1 MTPKPRL
8 KPCGTPVPAPKRLAQ
23 AAGLALVLGSPLW
36 LNHAQAQ
43 MANSAATPDKT
54 TWQQCATL
62 TDDRQARLRCFDRW
76 ATQQPAATLLS
87 ASPAASGATE
97 NLTANPALASA
108 LPTRPTETGVT
119 PQQPVTLTM
128 VAPAAHNCKNPQFSE
143 FSRFWELEPGSDCGT
158 FAIRGYRP
166 ISLSWIGSNSVNT
179 QPSSTAPAQPYNA
192 NETRIQLSVRT
203 KIAQGLLTQNEPL
216 RRDSLW
222 FGYTQ
227 QSYWQ
232 LFNSELS
239 RPFRTTDHEPEIT
252 YIYPTDAAL
261 PGGWRLRYSG
271 LSVVHQSNGQSLPF
285 SRSWNRTVL
294 MAGLEKGKQFQI
306 QGRLWKRMSEAA
318 ADDDNPGIEDYI
330 GRAEVLGLWNVNQA
344 NTLGVTLRHSL
355 RSEAKGSV
363 RLEWLR
369 AIGEGDIP
377 GSRSDLRFH
386 TQLFSGYG
394 DSLIDY
400 NRRRTVL
407 SIGLTLVDW

>member
-1 MTPKPRL
+1 MTIKPRF
-8 KPCGTPVPAPKRLAQ
+8 KTYGTLVLAPHRLAQ
-23 AAGLALVLGSPLW
+23 VAGLAFVLGSPLW

-43 MANSAATPDKT
+43 TTTSAAPTNGS
-54 TWQQCATL
+54 WQQCATL
-62 TDDRQARLRCFDRW
+62 TDDREARLGCFDRW
-76 ATQQPAATLLS
+76 ATQQPAAALLS
-87 ASPAASGATE
+87 ALPAASGAAE
-97 NLTANPALASA
+97 NLADNTALVSD
-108 LPTRPTETGVT
+108 LPTRPAEPAV
-119 PQQPVTLTM
+119 PLQPVTITM
-128 VAPAAHNCKNPQFSE
+128 LAPAAHNCKNPQFSE
-143 FSRFWELEPGSDCGT
+143 FSRFWELEAGSDCGT

-166 ISLSWIGSNSVNT
+166 ISLSWIGANSVNT
-179 QPSSTAPAQPYNA
+179 QPSSSAPAQPYNA

-203 KIAQGLLTQNEPL
+203 KIAQGLLTQDEPL

-252 YIYPTDAAL
+252 YIYPTDAEL

-294 MAGLEKGKQFQI
+294 MAGIEKGKQFQV
-306 QGRLWKRMSEAA
+306 QARLWRRMSEAA
-318 ADDDNPGIEDYI
+318 VDDDNPGIENYI

-344 NTLGVTLRHSL
+344 NTLGATLRHSL
-355 RSEAKGSV
+355 RSEANGSV

-369 AIGEGDIP
+369 AISEGAIP